1 MRRGKA
7 TKDDILITN
16 IDITAEIAS
25 AKTRGEVLTTL
36 EAVERI
42 HQRRQANRDQYGWF
56 RALQIERELR
66 EERQGRGRDAR

>member
-1 MRRGKA
+1 MRGKT

-16 IDITAEIAS
+16 IDITSEIAAAS
-25 AKTRGEVLTTL
+25 VRGETLTTL

-42 HQRRQANRDQYGWF
+42 HQRRQVNRDQYGWF

-66 EERQGRGRDAR
+66 EARREPRA

>member
-16 IDITAEIAS
+16 IDITSEIVAAS
-25 AKTRGEVLTTL
+25 TRGETLTTL

-66 EERQGRGRDAR
+66 EARREPRA